1 MIFCYVGLIAVL
13 LTTLVQAVTDSN
25 IKRNY
30 RYDCA
35 TYTVDI
41 EQHPD
46 SKYRYE
52 LELVGSKKPKVVE
65 TSNTVT
71 LCEIPMCKEIVLK
84 FEIYEKKKNDEDFK
98 IIFSKEYKK
107 SLEAPKISEM
117 KVRFDDAKT
126 AIITWKLQDYE
137 NCKDKELQFAL
148 FGDKTVIQMAK
159 GQEIRV
165 PFLTAD
171 KSYIVHAFPNHVD
184 KETTVYMSAGLE
196 IKVP

>member
-1 MIFCYVGLIAVL
+1 
-13 LTTLVQAVTDSN
+13 
-25 IKRNY
+25 
-30 RYDCA
+30 
-35 TYTVDI
+35 
-41 EQHPD
+41 
-46 SKYRYE
+46 
-52 LELVGSKKPKVVE
+52 
-65 TSNTVT
+65 
-71 LCEIPMCKEIVLK
+71 
-84 FEIYEKKKNDEDFK
+84 
-98 IIFSKEYKK
+98 
-107 SLEAPKISEM
+107 M

-184 KETTVYMSAGLE
+184 KETTVYMFAGLE
-196 IKVP
+196 IKVRKLPKYHCFNMYSPFRVIRHVH